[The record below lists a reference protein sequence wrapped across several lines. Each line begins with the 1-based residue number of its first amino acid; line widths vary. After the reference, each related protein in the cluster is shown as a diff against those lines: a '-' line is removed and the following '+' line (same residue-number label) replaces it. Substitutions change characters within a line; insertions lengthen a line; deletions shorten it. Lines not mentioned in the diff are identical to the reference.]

1 MNDKAVFEDLVDR
14 AMQADGFLHMRPVIE
29 KELLHHDILFIL
41 DKENFLSHLTF
52 QGGTA
57 LRLCYGAERFS
68 EDLYFAGGKNFQ
80 KSDLIK
86 MKRCLEYY
94 MGERYDLEV
103 IVKEPKAIEIISE
116 NTGIVVNRWQ
126 LNVTTSPERKD
137 LPKQKIKIEVINIPA
152 YSREPHALQ
161 NHYDF
166 LPDGYSDALII
177 TESLDEIM
185 ADKLVSL
192 VSCAKHIRHRDIWD
206 LHWLKHRNATVNMS
220 YVRKKINDYGE
231 KKYLEKLNQF
241 LKNAENIIHSK
252 LFFDEMHRFIPSAA
266 QERTLKQ
273 IKFLDFLTAEVKS
286 LLENVNMHLK

>member
-1 MNDKAVFEDLVDR
+1 MIDKAVFEDLVDR

-116 NTGIVVNRWQ
+116 NTGIVGHPWEAEGPATPGEKRF
-126 LNVTTSPERKD
+126 
-137 LPKQKIKIEVINIPA
+137 PKPKIKIEVIN
-152 YSREPHALQ
+152 
-161 NHYDF
+161 
-166 LPDGYSDALII
+166 
-177 TESLDEIM
+177 
-185 ADKLVSL
+185 
-192 VSCAKHIRHRDIWD
+192 
-206 LHWLKHRNATVNMS
+206 
-220 YVRKKINDYGE
+220 
-231 KKYLEKLNQF
+231 
-241 LKNAENIIHSK
+241 
-252 LFFDEMHRFIPSAA
+252 
-266 QERTLKQ
+266 
-273 IKFLDFLTAEVKS
+273 
-286 LLENVNMHLK
+286 